1 MLVLIRSENI
11 TKIYHSEA
19 GDVVAANNISLNFSC
34 NGLYMILGTSGCG
47 KTTLLNMLS
56 GLDSYD
62 NGRIYIGDTDISE
75 YTEVQL
81 DDYRNLKMGI
91 VFQEFNLI
99 SELSVYDNLKIV
111 LEIQEWE
118 GKEKHIVDALVD
130 ECLQKVGLDG
140 YQYRKINELSGGE
153 RQRVAIARTI
163 IKKPNILF
171 ADEPTGNLDFK
182 TSESVFELL
191 KELSREYVVIVV
203 THDYEAAYQ
212 YADTVIHMKNGEVT
226 NIDCV
231 QKGKQQEIYS
241 FSYTTGKIVK
251 TASGLKYENL
261 GDFFSEILRNTNPE
275 QEIIINNIKKQKN
288 ETEEKKKKPEEKHV
302 EKKAKKISRRYQLR
316 LAFSF
321 LKKKKVTLFL
331 TMCILAISSV
341 LFYMSI
347 YSVSYRKQDTI
358 INYFHKYQPEILPV
372 YYAASHTDSFYR
384 QHTEMVTNGKYFAT
398 MLNKSIPDGIVKLEC
413 RSDLECYKI
422 GKEGYAED
430 GIDGVTM
437 FFISPNY
444 NNLVFVSGRRPEKPK
459 ETVITDYL
467 ANSLGVE
474 LGDKILAYN
483 QELEVCG
490 ITKTDYI
497 EYKLKPKIIYG
508 SESPFFEY
516 DLKYRYGVIFCTD
529 SLLHETLDK
538 SNYPI
543 GLAYSDF
550 TASDKE
556 ISYGNRNLRYSSIRN
571 IGVINLVSG
580 RLPESNDEVI
590 VSESYAEE
598 HGLLDDSGT
607 LSNEKFYFKDI
618 YNQSDNAYFS
628 AHMNLCSL
636 FPDGVRVVG
645 VVSPFEVNFA
655 DADIYVNET
664 QWGKL
669 ASEYYDNF
677 FASIVYSVDDTGYNT
692 FVENV
697 LEIGANIDEPAVR
710 QIDDFSDTLFTL
722 RPFLIFLVLLTLT
735 LNVFMLSNFVHISI
749 RNNRKNI
756 GVLRSL
762 GVGNSDVKKIFTFEA
777 WIIYIVSFALSI
789 PLIAFV
795 QHIAN
800 DVYADNLIER
810 TYDIVMWNLN
820 VFGVVL
826 VVEFIA
832 NYVILK
838 LLMKRFHR
846 MKIMDL
852 IR

>member
-1 MLVLIRSENI
+1 MIRSENI

-19 GDVVAANNISLNFSC
+19 GDVVAANNISLDFSC

-62 NGRIYIGDTDISE
+62 NGRIYIGDTDISK

-81 DDYRNLKMGI
+81 DDYRNIKMGI
-91 VFQEFNLI
+91 VFQEFNLF

-118 GKEKHIVDALVD
+118 GKEKHIVDVLVD
-130 ECLQKVGLDG
+130 ECLRKVGLDG

-182 TSESVFELL
+182 TSESIFELL

-212 YADTVIHMKNGEVT
+212 YADTVINMKNGEVT

-241 FSYTTGKIVK
+241 FSYKTGKKVK
-251 TASGLKYENL
+251 TASELKYENL
-261 GDFFSEILRNTNPE
+261 ADFFSGILRNTKPG

-288 ETEEKKKKPEEKHV
+288 EIEEKKKKTEEKHV
-302 EKKAKKISRRYQLR
+302 EKKAKKFSRRYQLR

-321 LKKKKVTLFL
+321 LKKKKMTLFL

-347 YSVSYRKQDTI
+347 YSVSYQKQDTI
-358 INYFHKYQPEILPV
+358 IKYFHKYQPEILPV
-372 YYAASHTDSFYR
+372 YYATSHTDSFYR

-398 MLNKSIPDGIVKLEC
+398 MLNNSIPDGIVKLEC
-413 RSDLECYKI
+413 RCDLECYKI
-422 GKEGYAED
+422 GKEGYDEY

-444 NNLVFVSGRRPEKPK
+444 NNLVFVSGRRPEKPN
-459 ETVITDYL
+459 ETVITDYV
-467 ANSLGVE
+467 ANSLGVQ

-497 EYKLKPKIIYG
+497 EYKLKSKILYG

-516 DLKYRYGVIFCTD
+516 DLKYRYRVIFCTD

-550 TASDKE
+550 TVSDKD
-556 ISYGNRNLRYSSIRN
+556 SIP
-571 IGVINLVSG
+571 SF
-580 RLPESNDEVI
+580 
-590 VSESYAEE
+590 
-598 HGLLDDSGT
+598 
-607 LSNEKFYFKDI
+607 EKF
-618 YNQSDNAYFS
+618 A
-628 AHMNLCSL
+628 L
-636 FPDGVRVVG
+636 F
-645 VVSPFEVNFA
+645 
-655 DADIYVNET
+655 
-664 QWGKL
+664 
-669 ASEYYDNF
+669 
-677 FASIVYSVDDTGYNT
+677 
-692 FVENV
+692 
-697 LEIGANIDEPAVR
+697 
-710 QIDDFSDTLFTL
+710 
-722 RPFLIFLVLLTLT
+722 
-735 LNVFMLSNFVHISI
+735 
-749 RNNRKNI
+749 
-756 GVLRSL
+756 VLRSFN
-762 GVGNSDVKKIFTFEA
+762 NSSLF
-777 WIIYIVSFALSI
+777 
-789 PLIAFV
+789 
-795 QHIAN
+795 HN
-800 DVYADNLIER
+800 D
-810 TYDIVMWNLN
+810 
-820 VFGVVL
+820 
-826 VVEFIA
+826 
-832 NYVILK
+832 LK
-838 LLMKRFHR
+838 LSK
-846 MKIMDL
+846 
-852 IR
+852 